1 MFGWRVRD
9 RPSGRPPSGGGGYD
23 FVGLQRSEGTAKW
36 WGPAVLDAP
45 AARPSSLKVR
55 EPNSPPVRSQVF
67 AKTKGKSLSYR
78 TGDSPRQPR
87 RGSSEGKKEV
97 SSMPSK
103 RSAVAALQKL
113 EADRLALD
121 QRQKELEKQAAI
133 ELGQVI
139 LGTGLETFS
148 KRGLSEVANE
158 LGKLG
163 EEEAIKRLVQ
173 KQASAS
179 RTAQSH

>member
-1 MFGWRVRD
+1 
-9 RPSGRPPSGGGGYD
+9 
-23 FVGLQRSEGTAKW
+23 
-36 WGPAVLDAP
+36 
-45 AARPSSLKVR
+45 
-55 EPNSPPVRSQVF
+55 
-67 AKTKGKSLSYR
+67 
-78 TGDSPRQPR
+78 
-87 RGSSEGKKEV
+87 
-97 SSMPSK
+97 MPSK

-121 QRQKELEKQAAI
+121 QRQKELEKQAAF

-148 KRGLSEVANE
+148 KRGLSKVATE

-163 EEEAIKRLVQ
+163 EEEAIKRLLQ
-173 KQASAS
+173 KQASAL

>member
-1 MFGWRVRD
+1 
-9 RPSGRPPSGGGGYD
+9 
-23 FVGLQRSEGTAKW
+23 
-36 WGPAVLDAP
+36 
-45 AARPSSLKVR
+45 
-55 EPNSPPVRSQVF
+55 
-67 AKTKGKSLSYR
+67 
-78 TGDSPRQPR
+78 
-87 RGSSEGKKEV
+87 
-97 SSMPSK
+97 MPST

-139 LGTGLETFS
+139 LGTGIETFS

-158 LGKLG
+158 LGKRG

-173 KQASAS
+173 KQAAAS

>member
-1 MFGWRVRD
+1 
-9 RPSGRPPSGGGGYD
+9 
-23 FVGLQRSEGTAKW
+23 
-36 WGPAVLDAP
+36 
-45 AARPSSLKVR
+45 
-55 EPNSPPVRSQVF
+55 
-67 AKTKGKSLSYR
+67 
-78 TGDSPRQPR
+78 
-87 RGSSEGKKEV
+87 
-97 SSMPSK
+97 MPSK

-113 EADRLALD
+113 ETDRLALD

-148 KRGLSEVANE
+148 KRGLSKVANE

>member
-1 MFGWRVRD
+1 
-9 RPSGRPPSGGGGYD
+9 
-23 FVGLQRSEGTAKW
+23 
-36 WGPAVLDAP
+36 
-45 AARPSSLKVR
+45 
-55 EPNSPPVRSQVF
+55 
-67 AKTKGKSLSYR
+67 
-78 TGDSPRQPR
+78 
-87 RGSSEGKKEV
+87 
-97 SSMPSK
+97 MPSK

-173 KQASAS
+173 KQSLAS

>member
-1 MFGWRVRD
+1 
-9 RPSGRPPSGGGGYD
+9 
-23 FVGLQRSEGTAKW
+23 
-36 WGPAVLDAP
+36 
-45 AARPSSLKVR
+45 
-55 EPNSPPVRSQVF
+55 
-67 AKTKGKSLSYR
+67 
-78 TGDSPRQPR
+78 
-87 RGSSEGKKEV
+87 
-97 SSMPSK
+97 MPSK

-121 QRQKELEKQAAI
+121 QRQKELEKQAAF

-148 KRGLSEVANE
+148 KRGLSKVATE

-163 EEEAIKRLVQ
+163 EEEATKRLLQ

>member
-1 MFGWRVRD
+1 
-9 RPSGRPPSGGGGYD
+9 
-23 FVGLQRSEGTAKW
+23 
-36 WGPAVLDAP
+36 
-45 AARPSSLKVR
+45 
-55 EPNSPPVRSQVF
+55 
-67 AKTKGKSLSYR
+67 
-78 TGDSPRQPR
+78 
-87 RGSSEGKKEV
+87 
-97 SSMPSK
+97 MPSK

-121 QRQKELEKQAAI
+121 QRQKELEKQAAF

-148 KRGLSEVANE
+148 KRGLSKVATE

-163 EEEAIKRLVQ
+163 EEEAIKRLLQ

>member
-1 MFGWRVRD
+1 
-9 RPSGRPPSGGGGYD
+9 
-23 FVGLQRSEGTAKW
+23 
-36 WGPAVLDAP
+36 
-45 AARPSSLKVR
+45 
-55 EPNSPPVRSQVF
+55 
-67 AKTKGKSLSYR
+67 
-78 TGDSPRQPR
+78 
-87 RGSSEGKKEV
+87 
-97 SSMPSK
+97 MPSK

>member
-1 MFGWRVRD
+1 
-9 RPSGRPPSGGGGYD
+9 
-23 FVGLQRSEGTAKW
+23 
-36 WGPAVLDAP
+36 
-45 AARPSSLKVR
+45 
-55 EPNSPPVRSQVF
+55 
-67 AKTKGKSLSYR
+67 
-78 TGDSPRQPR
+78 
-87 RGSSEGKKEV
+87 
-97 SSMPSK
+97 MPSK

-163 EEEAIKRLVQ
+163 EEEAIKQLVQ

>member
-1 MFGWRVRD
+1 
-9 RPSGRPPSGGGGYD
+9 
-23 FVGLQRSEGTAKW
+23 
-36 WGPAVLDAP
+36 
-45 AARPSSLKVR
+45 
-55 EPNSPPVRSQVF
+55 
-67 AKTKGKSLSYR
+67 
-78 TGDSPRQPR
+78 
-87 RGSSEGKKEV
+87 
-97 SSMPSK
+97 MPSK

-173 KQASAS
+173 KQSSAS

>member
-1 MFGWRVRD
+1 
-9 RPSGRPPSGGGGYD
+9 
-23 FVGLQRSEGTAKW
+23 
-36 WGPAVLDAP
+36 
-45 AARPSSLKVR
+45 
-55 EPNSPPVRSQVF
+55 
-67 AKTKGKSLSYR
+67 
-78 TGDSPRQPR
+78 
-87 RGSSEGKKEV
+87 
-97 SSMPSK
+97 MPSK
-103 RSAVAALQKL
+103 RSAVAALEKL

-121 QRQKELEKQAAI
+121 RRQKELEKQAAI

-148 KRGLSEVANE
+148 KRSLSKVATE

-179 RTAQSH
+179 GTAQSH

>member
-1 MFGWRVRD
+1 
-9 RPSGRPPSGGGGYD
+9 
-23 FVGLQRSEGTAKW
+23 
-36 WGPAVLDAP
+36 
-45 AARPSSLKVR
+45 
-55 EPNSPPVRSQVF
+55 
-67 AKTKGKSLSYR
+67 
-78 TGDSPRQPR
+78 
-87 RGSSEGKKEV
+87 
-97 SSMPSK
+97 MPSK

-173 KQASAS
+173 KQAAAS